1 MSASPRGRWIAK
13 LLIASL
19 IGNALFV
26 VGGLVVLHRKGGWL
40 FIQQKID
47 AWQHPHV
54 PTAMSNDGSYRNRVD
69 HFHTLAALG
78 IHSDIVFAGDSHPE
92 KGDWSMLFGRPVTNR
107 GIGGETLGDLRAR
120 LLDLLAPHPRLL
132 ILQIGSNDIDEV
144 VLSAPTMQKL
154 KDDYAALLNTIARDA
169 PQTKVMVTSLLPV
182 TREHTNGAAS
192 NDQLPMLNAY
202 VLGLCAA
209 HPGCIGADATTALS
223 DADGNLR
230 QEFSFDTTHLN
241 GPGYAA
247 WAAVL
252 RPLVDQ
258 AMGSISIASP

>member
-1 MSASPRGRWIAK
+1 MSAPLHSRWITR

-26 VGGLVVLHRKGGWL
+26 VGALVVLHRKGGWG

-54 PTAMSNDGSYRNRVD
+54 PTAMAEDGSYRNRVD
-69 HFHTLAALG
+69 HFHALAALG
-78 IHSDIVFAGDSHPE
+78 IHADIVFAGDSHPE

-107 GIGGETLGDLRAR
+107 GIGGETLDDLRAR
-120 LLDLLAPHPRLL
+120 LSDLLALHPRLL

-144 VLSAPTMQKL
+144 VLSAQAMQQL
-154 KDDYAALLNTIARDA
+154 KDDYAVLLDAIARDA
-169 PQTKVMVTSLLPV
+169 PQTTILLTSLLPV
-182 TREHTNGAAS
+182 TREHPNGAAS
-192 NDQLPMLNAY
+192 NAQLPMLNAY
-202 VLGLCAA
+202 VRGLCAA
-209 HPGCIGADATTALS
+209 HPKCITADATSVLS
-223 DADGNLR
+223 DAEGNLR
-230 QEFSFDTTHLN
+230 QDFSFDTTHLN

>member
-1 MSASPRGRWIAK
+1 MCRRWITR
-13 LLIASL
+13 LLIVSL
-19 IGNALFV
+19 TGNALFV
-26 VGGLVVLHRKGGWL
+26 VGGLVVLQRKGGWG
-40 FIQQKID
+40 FIQQKIE

-54 PTAMSNDGSYRNRVD
+54 PTSMSDDGSYRNRVD
-69 HFHTLAALG
+69 HFHALATLG

-107 GIGGETLGDLRAR
+107 GIGGETLDDLRAR
-120 LLDLLAPHPRLL
+120 LPDLLAQRPRLL

-144 VLSAPTMQKL
+144 VLSTQAMQKL
-154 KDDYAALLNTIARDA
+154 KDDYAALLDTIARDA
-169 PQTKVMVTSLLPV
+169 PQTKIMLTSLLPV
-182 TREHTNGAAS
+182 TREHPNGAAS
-192 NDQLPMLNAY
+192 NAQLPMLNAY
-202 VLGLCAA
+202 VRSLCTALPA
-209 HPGCIGADATTALS
+209 CINADASAALS

-258 AMGSISIASP
+258 AMGSINIASP